1 MPTELQWAARNSTAA
16 WYWQDTAAREAGRS
30 ELAHAERLEPARLS
44 WQRFLETHDIRWDTL
59 SETLL
64 PLSAEFDSLSAL
76 VRAVLPR
83 LMPRERAKLQE
94 SEWINALRP
103 WEQAY
108 AASNPGIVEELQ
120 LRFGPIRELAESY
133 LPGLLRMVERVA
145 NPLLI
150 PERARVVV
158 VPPYRGGYSRSFPV
172 SNTILWEGLLVNVQP
187 QLPEVLRLCWSVA
200 QLNLEVPALVGE
212 LSRGAACA
220 AGAWALIPLTLHAG
234 SELELCR
241 CDQGTVQLAAE
252 TWQPKPWND
261 LSFEQTSATVWKWWE
276 TYVAMRP
283 DWPVA
288 LGALI
293 ALLDASRS

>member
-1 MPTELQWAARNSTAA
+1 MPTELQWVARRSTAA
-16 WYWQDTAAREAGRS
+16 WYWLDAAAWDDRRATMP
-30 ELAHAERLEPARLS
+30 HAEQLEPACLA
-44 WQRFLETHDIRWDTL
+44 WQRFLAAQNLGWDTL
-59 SETLL
+59 SESLL
-64 PLSAEFDSLSAL
+64 PLSAEFDSPAAL
-76 VRAVLPR
+76 ARALLPR

-108 AASNPGIVEELQ
+108 AASHPGIVEELQ

-158 VPPYRGGYSRSFPV
+158 VPPYRGGYSRSFPA
-172 SNTILWEGLLVNVQP
+172 SNTIVWEGLLVNVQP

-234 SELELCR
+234 SELEQCR
-241 CDQGTVQLAAE
+241 CDQATVQLAAE
-252 TWQPKPWND
+252 TWHPQRWND
-261 LSFEQTSATVWKWWE
+261 LSIEQTSDIVWKWWE

-283 DWPVA
+283 EWPVA

-293 ALLDASRS
+293 ALLDAHST

>member
-1 MPTELQWAARNSTAA
+1 MAPELHWLARSSTAA
-16 WYWQDTAAREAGRS
+16 WYWLDASSADRRS
-30 ELAHAERLEPARLS
+30 EMAHAERLETPRLA
-44 WQRFLETHDIRWDTL
+44 WQRFLAAQDIGWESL
-59 SETLL
+59 SEILL
-64 PLSAEFDSLSAL
+64 PLSAEFDSPTAL
-76 VRAVLPR
+76 ARAVLPR
-83 LMPRERAKLQE
+83 LMPRERAKLIE
-94 SEWINALRP
+94 PEWIYALRA

-108 AASNPGIVEELQ
+108 AVNHPGLVEELQ

-133 LPGLLRMVERVA
+133 LPGLLRMIERVA
-145 NPLLI
+145 SPLLI

-187 QLPEVLRLCWSVA
+187 QLPEVLRLCWSIA

-241 CDQGTVQLAAE
+241 CDQATVQLAAE
-252 TWQPKPWND
+252 TWQPRQWND
-261 LSFEQTSATVWKWWE
+261 LSIAQASASVWNWWE

-283 DWPVA
+283 EWPVA

-293 ALLDASRS
+293 TLLDAARA